1 MALNLAD
8 ILFTRQAAQS
18 TLPIAKQRLPPRK
31 PKIWGCRLFK
41 ARTGHFPCGS
51 AFFYH
56 VNYRHQFHAGNFA
69 DVAKHTLFLQLLRAM
84 QRKEKG
90 FLCLD
95 THAGRGGY
103 SLAPD
108 EPTDSGARSSEHRD
122 GIGRLLA
129 LPSEK
134 IAELPS
140 ALRDYLQLVLQL
152 NSSALIGKVSSTPN
166 LYPGSPQIARMLLR
180 PQDRLA
186 LCEKHPEE
194 CAALRENF
202 LRAKRISIQCLDGYT
217 GIRALL
223 PPPEKRALILIDP
236 PFEAQ
241 DEFAQIHAALQEG
254 LRRMPGATFAV
265 WYPMTDRAAA
275 EAFFARIEN
284 TDFPPTLAAEFSI
297 AGNSSAISLRGSGLA
312 VVNPPWQIAEEMRA
326 ALEALV
332 PLLAQ
337 GPDAAAE
344 VRWIVPAR

>member
-18 TLPIAKQRLPPRK
+18 TNPIAKQRVPSRK
-31 PKIWGCRLFK
+31 PKIKGALPQ
-41 ARTGHFPCGS
+41 ARTGLFPRRGT
-51 AFFYH
+51 FFFR

-69 DVAKHTLFLQLLRAM
+69 DVAKHTLFLQLLQAM

-103 SLAPD
+103 ALAPD
-108 EPTDSGARSSEHRD
+108 APANSGTRTPEHRD

-129 LPSEK
+129 LPSENS
-134 IAELPS
+134 AAFPP
-140 ALRDYLQLVLQL
+140 ALRDYLELVRRF
-152 NSSALIGKVSSTPN
+152 NAGAVGGKISSAPQ

-180 PQDRLA
+180 SQDRLA

-194 CAALRENF
+194 HTALRENF
-202 LRAKRISIQCLDGYT
+202 LRAKRVTIQCLDGYT

-223 PPPEKRALILIDP
+223 PPPEKRALVLIDP
-236 PFEAQ
+236 PFESQ

-265 WYPMTDRAAA
+265 WYPMTDRVAA

-284 TDFPPTLAAEFSI
+284 TDFPPTLAAEISV
-297 AGNSSAISLRGSGLA
+297 AGDDATSLRGSGLA

-326 ALEALV
+326 VLEALV

-337 GPDAAAE
+337 GPDAAAG
-344 VRWIVPAR
+344 VRWIVPER